1 MEGLIFGILR
11 YFISCYCTTLPG
23 VGTTVLWPSK
33 ISGQEMVT
41 LLAAQRSVFEA
52 IPSSPLWTHTWQHPT
67 PMTTEKKLPSVW
79 NFFSSKKEVAFR
91 YQNEVFQEGRSYLNR
106 IVIFCESP
114 IMVTSLPLRKFP
126 QISLS

>member
-11 YFISCYCTTLPG
+11 YFTSCYCTTLRG

-33 ISGQEMVT
+33 ISGQEMGT

-67 PMTTEKKLPSVW
+67 PMTTEK
-79 NFFSSKKEVAFR
+79 NYHQFGTFFPTKKKWLFVIKMKYSKKAAH
-91 YQNEVFQEGRSYLNR
+91 
-106 IVIFCESP
+106 
-114 IMVTSLPLRKFP
+114 T
-126 QISLS
+126 